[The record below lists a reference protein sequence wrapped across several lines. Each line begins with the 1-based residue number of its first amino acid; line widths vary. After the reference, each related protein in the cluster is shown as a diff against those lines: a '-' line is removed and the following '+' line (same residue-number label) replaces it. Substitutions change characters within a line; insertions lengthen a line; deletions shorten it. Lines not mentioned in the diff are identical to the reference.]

1 MAHYRAI
8 AATSATL
15 RALIQERYPRD
26 EFGNTSAL
34 TIDDFRFADHD
45 DPRSDEG
52 FSLLLWRVT
61 INKELRARAPRTDL
75 LGNTFKPSLPLD
87 LHYLVIPFANS
98 IERQQRMLG
107 WVMRMFADVGHISPA
122 QLNAYLA
129 EDDIFP
135 VTEDVELVADPLP
148 LADHLTLWERLK
160 RYPAYASYQLR
171 MVLLDS
177 DVSITENPPVVEREF
192 EYGAITP
199 PGGSSAA

>member
-26 EFGNTSAL
+26 EFGNGL
-34 TIDDFRFADHD
+34 VVDDFRFADHEN
-45 DPRSDEG
+45 PRTDEG

-61 INKELRARAPRTDL
+61 INKELRARPPRTDVF
-75 LGNTFKPSLPLD
+75 GNTFKPSLPLD
-87 LHYLVIPFANS
+87 LHYMVIPFATS
-98 IERQQRMLG
+98 VERQHRMLG
-107 WVMRMFADVGHISPA
+107 WVMRMFADVGHISPS

-135 VTEDVELVADPLP
+135 PTEDVELVIDPLP
-148 LADHLTLWERLK
+148 LADHLTLWERLQ

-177 DVSITENPPVVEREF
+177 DVTITENPPVVEREF

-199 PGGSSAA
+199 PDRSGAR